1 VERKR
6 RETPPGMRFLGLNA
20 LVTGSS
26 RGFGR
31 LIAIALAKEGANVVV
46 HYNTNR
52 EGAEKTAEEIR
63 ALGRRAY
70 IARADITKWSEVQE
84 MVEKVWKEFGPI
96 DVLINNAGETAAQQM
111 SWREMREEWIEETI
125 NLDLKGTLYMTHEEE
140 DVRSKDRQ
148 HSQHNLQR
156 RSHWKPKGTSVRCG
170 EVRSPRHNEV
180 LRARSGPVGQGER
193 GRSGLHGDGVAAEE
207 EGLDA

>member
-1 VERKR
+1 MVEKVWNEFGPIDVLINNAGETAAQQMSWRER

-20 LVTGSS
+20 LDTGSS

-84 MVEKVWKEFGPI
+84 MVEKVWNEFGPI

-111 SWREMREEWIEETI
+111 SWREMRES
-125 NLDLKGTLYMTHEEE
+125 
-140 DVRSKDRQ
+140 RS
-148 HSQHNLQR
+148 ST
-156 RSHWKPKGTSVRCG
+156 P
-170 EVRSPRHNEV
+170 
-180 LRARSGPVGQGER
+180 
-193 GRSGLHGDGVAAEE
+193 
-207 EGLDA
+207 